1 MVAEGGMSA
10 RVVTVNEILGG
21 HVALD
26 IECLDRVYLNACVP
40 VLQSSGQVVAF
51 MTQHLGLP
59 IPSPALFDKIGQRF
73 RRAVAS
79 FAEGNDIAWVR
90 FAKGDR
96 KADVMRPYLDRQAA
110 TGRSGVAAIGVAQ
123 EFQRVWTAYQ
133 RETRTAAP
141 QFTFAKTDRRVTCYY
156 FYLWDEDF
164 GPAFIKV
171 CAYFPYPAKIWVN
184 GPEWAK
190 RQAARAGLGYRE
202 LSNGFAACDDPAGL
216 QEICDRLGPGTI
228 EVFTQRWLHRL
239 PMPFGPADQR
249 AGYWWEISMRQV
261 EVSRT
266 IVLDAPRRARSF
278 FEALIADNLD
288 IGRPANVEIIFR
300 RHIRRDTPGVF
311 RTTIDRPAVGPDT
324 GGVVLNVY
332 YKRSRIKQYLK
343 DGRAMRIETVINA
356 PRDLG
361 CNARLHNLDELQA
374 RARACNHRIL
384 DAERAGQGTVLASP
398 AFERIAHPS
407 VDADGRRT
415 PALRFGDPR
424 VQALA
429 GALCTTLLAATGI
442 TNKSL
447 RALMTGLLHA
457 PYTPGQMTYDL
468 RRLRLAGL
476 IRRIPRTNRY
486 VLTPDGTR
494 AAIFYT
500 KVHNRLLRPLLAAD
514 QPQAPAELRGALR
527 TIDQHIESYIT
538 RARLGR
544 AA

>member
-1 MVAEGGMSA
+1 MGA
-10 RVVTVNEILGG
+10 RVVTVNEVLGG
-21 HVALD
+21 HVKLD
-26 IECLDRVYLNACVP
+26 IECLDRVYLNAYVP
-40 VLQSSGQVVAF
+40 ILQSSGQVVAF

-79 FAEGNDIAWVR
+79 FAEANDIPWVK
-90 FAKGDR
+90 FAKDDR
-96 KADVMRPYLDRQAA
+96 KADVMAPYLKRAAA
-110 TGRSGVAAIGVAQ
+110 TGRSQVAAIGVAQ
-123 EFQRVWTAYQ
+123 EFQRVWAAYR
-133 RETRTAAP
+133 RETSTAAP
-141 QFTFAKTDRRVTCYY
+141 QFTFAKADRRVTCYY
-156 FYLWDEDF
+156 FYLWDEGF

-171 CAYFPYPAKIWVN
+171 CAYFPYPAKIWLN
-184 GPEWAK
+184 GHEWAK
-190 RQAARAGLGYRE
+190 RQAARAGIAFTE
-202 LSNGFAACDDPAGL
+202 LSNGFAACDDPAAL
-216 QEICDRLGPGTI
+216 QEICDRLQPGTI
-228 EVFTQRWLHRL
+228 EVFAQRWLHRL
-239 PMPFGPADQR
+239 PLPFGPADRR

-261 EVSRT
+261 EVSRAL
-266 IVLDAPRRARSF
+266 VFDAPRRARAF

-288 IGRPANVEIIFR
+288 IGRPANVEIIFK

-311 RTTIDRPAVGPDT
+311 RTAIDRPAVGPDT
-324 GGVVLNVY
+324 GGVVLNLF
-332 YKRSRIKQYLK
+332 YKHSRIKQYLK

-356 PRDLG
+356 PRDIG
-361 CNARLHNLDELQA
+361 CNARLPNLAELQGK
-374 RARACNHRIL
+374 ARACNRRIL

-407 VDADGRRT
+407 VNADGRRT

-429 GALCTTLLAATGI
+429 GALCTTLLTATGI

-476 IRRIPRTNRY
+476 IHRIEHTNHY
-486 VLTPDGTR
+486 ILTPDGLRT
-494 AAIFYT
+494 AIFYT
-500 KVHNRLLRPLLAAD
+500 KLHNRLLRPLLAAD
-514 QPQAPAELRGALR
+514 QPQAPPELRAALH
-527 TIDQHIESYIT
+527 TIDTHIEDYIT
-538 RARLGR
+538 RARLHR

>member
-1 MVAEGGMSA
+1 MSA
-10 RVVTVNEILGG
+10 RVVTVNEVLSG

-26 IECLDRVYLNACVP
+26 IECLDRVYLNAYVP

-59 IPSPALFDKIGQRF
+59 IPSPAIFDKIGQRF
-73 RRAVAS
+73 RRAVDS
-79 FAEGNDIAWVR
+79 FAAANDIPWVR

-123 EFQRVWTAYQ
+123 EFQRVWAAYR

-141 QFTFAKTDRRVTCYY
+141 QFTFAKADRRVTCYY
-156 FYLWDEDF
+156 FYLWDENF

-184 GPEWAK
+184 GHEWAK
-190 RQAARAGLGYRE
+190 RQAARAGISFTE
-202 LSNGFAACDDPAGL
+202 LSNGFAACDDPAAL
-216 QEICDRLGPGTI
+216 QEICDLLQPGTI
-228 EVFTQRWLHRL
+228 EVFAQWWLHRL

-266 IVLDAPRRARSF
+266 LVFDAPRRARAF

-288 IGRPANVEIIFR
+288 IGRPANVEIIFN
-300 RHIRRDTPGVF
+300 RHIRRNTPGVF
-311 RTTIDRPAVGPDT
+311 RTAIDRPAIGPDT
-324 GGVVLNVY
+324 GGVVLNLF
-332 YKRSRIKQYLK
+332 YKHSRIKQYLK

-356 PRDLG
+356 PRDIG
-361 CNARLHNLDELQA
+361 CNARLHNLAELQGK
-374 RARACNHRIL
+374 ARACNRRIL
-384 DAERAGQGTVLASP
+384 EAERAGQGTVLASP
-398 AFERIAHPS
+398 AFERIAHPT
-407 VDADGRRT
+407 VNADGRRT

-442 TNKSL
+442 TSKSL

-476 IRRIPRTNRY
+476 IRRIEHTNHY
-486 VLTPDGTR
+486 VLTPDGLKV
-494 AAIFYT
+494 AIFYT
-500 KVHNRLLRPLLAAD
+500 KLHNRLLRPLLAAD
-514 QPQAPAELRGALR
+514 QPQAPAELRHALR
-527 TIDQHIESYIT
+527 AIDQHIDDYIT
-538 RARLGR
+538 RARLSK